1 MAEKKKSIIEEAL
14 LEARSLEDAL
24 KANTKEILAA
34 TMRQEIES
42 IVESSLRE
50 QEDEEEEEMN
60 DVEIKDLDD
69 EAKEE
74 ESEEGSEESEE
85 MVDMESGE
93 ELEGME
99 DMESEESEEGSE
111 EEMGDMESGEESL
124 DMMGDLED
132 LNMGD
137 EFGDESEQKVID
149 LRGASDAKVA
159 KVFKRMNDED
169 EIEVVKNGNDL
180 NLKENKT
187 GAEYHIQI
195 GESYGKMEE
204 DELCEECGDKMY
216 EEDETMYEIELDEES
231 DLEEFYFYGDKEEEE
246 EKPIEE
252 DRNKAHRRLKYH
264 GASKHP
270 REFSRDYSGVA
281 ESRKVSKPVVK
292 ESTSTKVSAIDSKI
306 LKEYEELKAKNEEY
320 KKALTIFKTKL
331 NEVALFNNNL
341 ALVTKLFTEHST
353 TKKEKMEILKK
364 FDSVQSLKESKNLYK
379 TISSD
384 LEGRTPL
391 NESVE
396 KKVIKSINKGS
407 SNLNESTAYV
417 DPQINKIKEMMR
429 KLS

>member
-69 EAKEE
+69 VAKEE

-85 MVDMESGE
+85 MEDMESGE
-93 ELEGME
+93 ELEGMG
-99 DMESEESEEGSE
+99 DMESEEPEEGSE
-111 EEMGDMESGEESL
+111 EEMEDMESGEKSL

-132 LNMGD
+132 LESGD
-137 EFGDESEQKVID
+137 EFGDESEEDVID

-169 EIEVVKNGNDL
+169 EIEVVKSGNDL
-180 NLKENKT
+180 NLKDNKT

-195 GESYGKMEE
+195 GESYGKMKE

-216 EEDETMYEIELDEES
+216 EEDETIYEIELDEKS
-231 DLEEFYFYGDKEEEE
+231 DLEEFYFYGDKEEE
-246 EKPIEE
+246 PIEE

-364 FDSVQSLKESKNLYK
+364 FDSVQSLKESKNLYR

>member
-60 DVEIKDLDD
+60 DVEIEDLDD

-124 DMMGDLED
+124 DMMGDLEN
-132 LNMGD
+132 LEVGE
-137 EFGDESEQKVID
+137 EFGDDTEQKVVD
-149 LRGASDAKVA
+149 LRRASDAKIA
-159 KVFKRMNDED
+159 KVFKRMDDED
-169 EIEVVKNGNDL
+169 EIEVVKDGNDL
-180 NLKENKT
+180 NLTDKKT
-187 GAEYHIQI
+187 GAEYHIQL
-195 GESYGKMEE
+195 GESYDKMEE
-204 DELCEECGDKMY
+204 ELCEECGDMY
-216 EEDETMYEIELDEES
+216 EEDEPIYEIELEEDSDMYEMFSNKEES
-231 DLEEFYFYGDKEEEE
+231 EEE
-246 EKPIEE
+246 PIEE
-252 DRNKAHRRLKYH
+252 DRNRSHRRLKYH

-270 REFSRDYSGVA
+270 REFSRNYSGVA

-292 ESTSTKVSAIDSKI
+292 ESTSTNVSATDSKI

-396 KKVIKSINKGS
+396 KKVIKTINKGS

-417 DPQINKIKEMMR
+417 DPQINKIKEMMK

>member
-50 QEDEEEEEMN
+50 EDEEEEKMN
-60 DVEIKDLDD
+60 DVEIEDLDD

-74 ESEEGSEESEE
+74 ESEEGSEEE
-85 MVDMESGE
+85 ME
-93 ELEGME
+93 
-99 DMESEESEEGSE
+99 
-111 EEMGDMESGEESL
+111 DMESGEESL

-132 LNMGD
+132 LESGD
-137 EFGDESEQKVID
+137 EFGDESEEDVID

-180 NLKENKT
+180 NLKDNKT

-195 GESYGKMEE
+195 GESYDKMEE
-204 DELCEECGDKMY
+204 ELCEECGDKMY
-216 EEDETMYEIELDEES
+216 EEDETIYEIELDEDS
-231 DLEEFYFYGDKEEEE
+231 DMYEMFSDKEVSEEEE
-246 EKPIEE
+246 PIEE
-252 DRNKAHRRLKYH
+252 DRNRAHRRLKYH

-417 DPQINKIKEMMR
+417 DPQINKIKEMMK

>member
-60 DVEIKDLDD
+60 DVEIEDLDD

-111 EEMGDMESGEESL
+111 EEMEDMESGEESL
-124 DMMGDLED
+124 DMMGNLEN
-132 LNMGD
+132 LESGD
-137 EFGDESEQKVID
+137 EFGDESEEEVID

-180 NLKENKT
+180 NLKDNKT

-195 GESYGKMEE
+195 GESYSKMEE
-204 DELCEECGDKMY
+204 ELCEECGDKMY
-216 EEDETMYEIELDEES
+216 EEDETIYEIELDEDSDMYEMFSDKES
-231 DLEEFYFYGDKEEEE
+231 EESEEEE
-246 EKPIEE
+246 PIEE

-364 FDSVQSLKESKNLYK
+364 FDSVESLKESKNLYK

-391 NESVE
+391 NESVD

>member
-74 ESEEGSEESEE
+74 ESE
-85 MVDMESGE
+85 D
-93 ELEGME
+93 ME
-99 DMESEESEEGSE
+99 DMESDEESLDMMGDMESKESEEGSE
-111 EEMGDMESGEESL
+111 EEMEDMESDEESL

-137 EFGDESEQKVID
+137 ELGDESEQKVID
-149 LRGASDAKVA
+149 LRKAPYDKVA
-159 KVFKRMNDED
+159 KVFKLMNDED
-169 EIEVVKNGNDL
+169 EIEVVKDGNDL
-180 NLKENKT
+180 NLKDNKT

-216 EEDETMYEIELDEES
+216 EEDETIYEIELDEES
-231 DLEEFYFYGDKEEEE
+231 DLDEFYFYGDKEEEEE

-252 DRNKAHRRLKYH
+252 DRNKSHRRLKYH

-281 ESRKVSKPVVK
+281 ESRKVSKPMIK
-292 ESTSTKVSAIDSKI
+292 ESTSTKVSANDSKI

-384 LEGRTPL
+384 LEGRTPI

-396 KKVIKSINKGS
+396 RKVIKSINKGS

>member
-74 ESEEGSEESEE
+74 ESEDME
-85 MVDMESGE
+85 DMESDE
-93 ELEGME
+93 ESLDMMGDME
-99 DMESEESEEGSE
+99 SKESEESEEGSE
-111 EEMGDMESGEESL
+111 EEMEDMESDEESL

-137 EFGDESEQKVID
+137 ELGDESEQKVID
-149 LRGASDAKVA
+149 LRKAPYDKVA
-159 KVFKRMNDED
+159 KVFKLMNDED
-169 EIEVVKNGNDL
+169 EIEVVKDGNDL
-180 NLKENKT
+180 NLKDNKT

-216 EEDETMYEIELDEES
+216 EEDETIYEIELDEES
-231 DLEEFYFYGDKEEEE
+231 DLDEFYFYGDKEEEE

-252 DRNKAHRRLKYH
+252 DRNKSHRRLKYH

-281 ESRKVSKPVVK
+281 ESRKVSKPMIK
-292 ESTSTKVSAIDSKI
+292 ESTSTKVSANDSKI

-384 LEGRTPL
+384 LEGRTPI

-396 KKVIKSINKGS
+396 RKVIKSINKGS